1 MLDDDVYPELSE
13 GEIPGTKFMVTIG
26 KRTVSFTGTLPFRL
40 DLDSD
45 ELDHLEKTIQ
55 SLVCLAVRPYYLIDK
70 QKKTNVE
77 E

>member
-1 MLDDDVYPELSE
+1 MLDDDLCPELSE

-26 KRTVSFTGTLPFRL
+26 KRTVSFTGSLPFRL

-45 ELDHLEKTIQ
+45 ELAHLEKSIQ

-70 QKKTNVE
+70 QKNTNIE